1 MSKLLLDGSEMKAE
15 EFYKKFEEY
24 VGMTYSEWEKLPT
37 TKYGGG
43 SETYEYRDDK
53 FVLGGTAY
61 SEPKLYSLT

>member
-24 VGMTYSEWEKLPT
+24 VGMNFSEWEKLPT

-43 SETYEYRDDK
+43 SETYEYREPPPAAAR
-53 FVLGGTAY
+53 TAY